1 MIYEPTFGVLMIIL
15 LAVVG
20 LYTIV
25 HAIIS
30 FSRWLDLDIGAKSTD
45 SHYQRHFK
53 KMIIGFFVESALLL
67 LTTFLYTNGFIQ

>member
-1 MIYEPTFGVLMIIL
+1 MIYEPTFGALMIIL

-30 FSRWLDLDIGAKSTD
+30 INKWVELDFEVTSTD
-45 SHYQRHFK
+45 SHYKRHSK
-53 KMIIGFFVESALLL
+53 KMIVGFFVEAALIL
-67 LTTFLYTNGFIQ
+67 LTTFLYSNGFIR

>member
-1 MIYEPTFGVLMIIL
+1 MIYAPTFGILMIIL
-15 LAVVG
+15 LAVGG

-30 FSRWLDLDIGAKSTD
+30 FSRWLELDFGVTSTD
-45 SHYQRHFK
+45 SHYKRHFK